1 MPTKVKICG
10 LKSEAALQAA
20 LDGGADFVGLVFFP
34 PSPRNV
40 LPATA
45 KVLAHKARGRAEIVA
60 LVVDPDDALL
70 DTIMA
75 WVDPDLLQLHGG
87 ETPARAA
94 EIRRRCGR
102 PVMKAIKV
110 ETAEDVRAALGYRDA
125 ADLILFDAR
134 APADS
139 TRPGGNG
146 APFDWRTLLGVKD
159 QVRFALSGGLTPD
172 NVAEAIR
179 TTGATIVDVS
189 SGVESSPGEK
199 DPELIRRFLRAARE
213 V

>member
-1 MPTKVKICG
+1 MASKVKICG
-10 LKSEAALQAA
+10 LKSEAALEAA
-20 LDGGADFVGLVFFP
+20 LAGGADFVGLVFFP

-40 LPATA
+40 APAVA
-45 KVLAHKARGRAEIVA
+45 KALADKARGRAGIVA
-60 LVVDPDDALL
+60 LMVDPDDALI
-70 DTIMA
+70 DTVMA
-75 WVDPDLLQLHGG
+75 SVAPDILQLHGE
-87 ETPARAA
+87 ETPERSAD
-94 EIRRRCGR
+94 IRRRWGK

-110 ETAEDVRAALGYRDA
+110 ETAQDARTALAYRRA

-159 QVRFALSGGLTPD
+159 RVPFMLSGGLTPD
-172 NVAEAIR
+172 NIAEAIR
-179 TTGATIVDVS
+179 ATGAAIVDVS

-199 DPELIRRFLRAARE
+199 DPELIRRFLRAAKGE
-213 V
+213 